1 MKIIEINIKC
11 FGKLRD
17 FILKPTDGVNI
28 VYGENESGK
37 STVMAFV
44 KAMFYGLGTGEKRR
58 QYEPWDG
65 GRMSGSIEFEHDGK
79 NYVLNRTFGS
89 TKSGDKT
96 SLFNKSTGVE
106 ENIPSDKEP
115 GAFILGINI
124 KSFINTVFIGQSGT
138 TIEGE
143 NHEILAKLTN
153 LASAGDE
160 QISKSEIEK
169 RLKKGAS
176 ALESKKSSAIL
187 PELRKQKHEL
197 LESRAE
203 IQTVLRESDALRESI
218 SIASERKATLTKE
231 KDFLDKAADS
241 LHKQAELAEID
252 TLTAKHE
259 SLEELRQKF
268 NELDA
273 VFSGENSEQIGEF
286 LENAKELLE
295 AEKSQQIVIE
305 SKKEKLAALK
315 KSAESI
321 DKSKIATVKI
331 INKYPQE
338 IMSAFRRYDS
348 LMEEKNE
355 IEIALENQEKE
366 KEESYDP
373 KMLFVIS
380 TAILIVTILL
390 GIFAHWSF
398 WIAGIMAII
407 ILISYN
413 LVYKKGVKVDGLTDD
428 HINLNNVN
436 DDLRALNAEMRPIF
450 ERLNVKS
457 IEELD
462 REYKEIQRIQQQVL
476 SIKSQRDEVE
486 NEIAAL
492 NEELEEIRSRLRES
506 LAPYHETETNEAAF
520 EIISKLDTLKN
531 EHDKI
536 STELSAAQEAFDFM
550 LNGRD
555 FDSLEQ
561 YGRELRG
568 DIDLDVPD
576 GFTPESVKA
585 RSTAVTE
592 QIDELAAQLIQQQTE
607 LSLKPYSPQDMD
619 ALTEEIKNLNKRI
632 EHYEFELDAIDEAQ
646 ITLNEAFEE
655 MQLDFGPMIN
665 YRAGRVLSGMT
676 GEKYNSVF
684 VSEKLIPSVAQTG
697 SSDIRS
703 CNCLSTGTYD
713 QVYLSLRL
721 ALSGVMSDEKLPV
734 LLDDA
739 FAQFD
744 DGRMQNALSFINEDN
759 KVGELGQIILFTCHK
774 RILHAAKKLDMI
786 DSVFSMSEPKRA
798 NEQ

>member
-11 FGKLRD
+11 FGKLHD
-17 FILKPTDGVNI
+17 FTLNLTDGVNI
-28 VYGENESGK
+28 IYGENESGK

-44 KAMFYGLGTGEKRR
+44 KSMFYGLGTGEKRR

-65 GRMSGSIEFEHDGK
+65 GRMGGSIEFEHEGK
-79 NYVLNRTFGS
+79 TYVLNRTFGA

-124 KSFINTVFIGQSGT
+124 KSFVNTVFIGQAGT
-138 TIEGE
+138 SIEGE

-160 QISKSEIEK
+160 QISKGEIEK

-176 ALESKKSSAIL
+176 TLESKKASAIL

-203 IQTVLRESDALRESI
+203 IQTSLRESDALRESI
-218 SIASERKATLTKE
+218 AIASERKNSLSKE
-231 KDFLDKAADS
+231 KEFLIRADDR
-241 LHKQAELAEID
+241 LNKQADLDEID

-259 SLEELRQKF
+259 NLKELHEKF
-268 NELDA
+268 NELDE
-273 VFSGENSEQIGEF
+273 VFSGDNSEQIEDF

-305 SKKEKLAALK
+305 SKKEKLASLK
-315 KSAESI
+315 KSAEGI
-321 DKSKIATVKI
+321 DKSKITTVKI

-338 IMSAFRRYDS
+338 IMSAFQRYDS

-355 IEIALENQEKE
+355 IEIALENQEQE
-366 KEESYDP
+366 SEESYDP
-373 KMLFVIS
+373 KMLLFICV
-380 TAILIVTILL
+380 AILIATVLL
-390 GIFAHWSF
+390 GVFAHWGF

-407 ILISYN
+407 ILVSYT

-450 ERLNVKS
+450 ERLNVRS
-457 IEELD
+457 MEELD

-476 SIKSQRDEVE
+476 SIKSQRDETE
-486 NEIAAL
+486 NEIAEL
-492 NEELEEIRSRLRES
+492 NEELEEIRSQLRES
-506 LAPYHETETNEAAF
+506 LAVYHEVESNEAAF
-520 EIISKLDTLKN
+520 EIISKLDMLKT
-531 EHDKI
+531 EHDKAA
-536 STELSAAQEAFDFM
+536 TELTAAQEAFDFM

-555 FDSLEQ
+555 FDSLVE
-561 YGRELRG
+561 YGKELRG
-568 DIDLDVPD
+568 DIDLEVPE
-576 GFTPESVKA
+576 GYTTESVKA
-585 RSTAVTE
+585 RTAAVTE
-592 QIDELAAQLIQQQTE
+592 QIEDLTAHLIQQETE

-619 ALTEEIKNLNKRI
+619 ALTDEIKNLNKRI
-632 EHYEFELDAIDEAQ
+632 EHYEFQLDAIEEAQ
-646 ITLNEAFEE
+646 LTLNEAFEE

-684 VSEKLIPSVAQTG
+684 VSEKLVPSVAQAG

-744 DGRMQNALSFINEDN
+744 DERMTNALSFINEDN

-774 RILHAAKKLDMI
+774 RVLYAAKELDMT
-786 DSVFSMSEPKRA
+786 DSVFDMVKSME
-798 NEQ
+798 

>member
-11 FGKLRD
+11 FGKLHD
-17 FILKPTDGVNI
+17 FSLKPNDGVNI
-28 VYGENESGK
+28 IFGENESGK
-37 STVMAFV
+37 STIMAFV

-65 GRMSGSIEFEHDGK
+65 GRMSGSIEFEHDGRD
-79 NYVLNRTFGS
+79 YMLNRTFGA

-96 SLFNKSTGVE
+96 SLFNKSTGE
-106 ENIPSDKEP
+106 EVAIPSDKEP

-124 KSFINTVFIGQSGT
+124 KSFINTVFIGQSGAV
-138 TIEGE
+138 IEGE
-143 NHEILAKLTN
+143 NHEILARLTN

-160 QISKSEIEK
+160 HISKGEIEK

-176 ALESKKSSAIL
+176 VLESKKSSAIL

-203 IQTVLRESDALRESI
+203 MQTQLRESDALRESI
-218 SIASERKATLTKE
+218 TLSSERKVSLSKE
-231 KDFLDKAADS
+231 KDFLASAADR
-241 LHKQAELAEID
+241 LNKQSELEEID
-252 TLTAKHE
+252 TLIAKHAQ
-259 SLEELRQKF
+259 LEELQQKF
-268 NELDA
+268 DELDA
-273 VFSGENSEQIGEF
+273 VFSGDNSEQIEQF
-286 LENAKELLE
+286 LVNAKELLE
-295 AEKSQQIVIE
+295 AEKSQEIVIQ
-305 SKKEKLAALK
+305 SKKDQLAKLK
-315 KSAESI
+315 KSAEGI
-321 DKSKIATVKI
+321 DKSKMNTAKI

-338 IMSAFRRYDS
+338 IMSAFERYDS

-355 IEIALENQEKE
+355 IEIALENQANEKD
-366 KEESYDP
+366 ESYDP
-373 KMLFVIS
+373 KMLVIVC
-380 TAILIVTILL
+380 AAVLIATLLL
-390 GIFAHWSF
+390 GSFAHWGF
-398 WIAGIMAII
+398 FIAGLMAIV
-407 ILISYN
+407 ILVSYM

-457 IEELD
+457 MEELD
-462 REYKEIQRIQQQVL
+462 REYKDIERIQQQVL
-476 SIKSQRDEVE
+476 SIKSQRESVE
-486 NEIAAL
+486 NEIAEL
-492 NEELEEIRSRLRES
+492 NEELEDIRTKLRES
-506 LAPYHETETNEAAF
+506 LAVYHEAESNEEAF
-520 EIISKLDTLKN
+520 EIITRLDSLKN
-531 EHDKI
+531 DHDKAAA
-536 STELSAAQEAFDFM
+536 ELTTVREAFEFM

-555 FDSLEQ
+555 FESLEE

-568 DIDLDVPD
+568 DINLEVPD
-576 GFTPESVKA
+576 GFTPETVKA
-585 RSTAVTE
+585 RSAAITE
-592 QIDELAAQLIQQQTE
+592 QIEEITAQLIQQETE

-619 ALTEEIKNLNKRI
+619 ALTDEIKNLNKRI
-632 EHYEFELDAIDEAQ
+632 EHYEFELEAIEEAK
-646 ITLNEAFEE
+646 TALNEAFEE

-684 VSEKLIPSVAQTG
+684 VSEKLVPSVAQAG

-703 CNCLSTGTYD
+703 CNSLSTGTYD

-721 ALSGVMSDEKLPV
+721 ALAGVMADEQLPV

-744 DGRMQNALSFINEDN
+744 DTRMQNALSFIKEDS
-759 KVGELGQIILFTCHK
+759 KVGELGQVILFTCHK

-786 DSVFSMSEPKRA
+786 DSVFSM
-798 NEQ
+798 EQPEKE